1 MDSVM
6 KVRSEVHMQE
16 WAGLIAECQASTKT
30 VTAWCEE
37 HGINIKS
44 YYYWL
49 RKVRLRAM
57 QSMPECNSGVPMAQ
71 QKSDNISFKPLE
83 ISSPSIASDTAVT
96 LHLPNATLEV
106 ARGADRE
113 TIEAVLQALKTVC

>member
-1 MDSVM
+1 MDNVI

-30 VTAWCEE
+30 VTSWCEE
-37 HGINIKS
+37 HGINKKT

-57 QSMPECNSGVPMAQ
+57 QSMPEYNSGVPVTQ
-71 QKSDNISFKPLE
+71 NSENPSFKPLK
-83 ISSPSIASDTAVT
+83 ICTPATSGDTAVT
-96 LHLPNATLEV
+96 LHLPNATLDV